1 MKKIILSIM
10 VIGVSLSFA
19 NAQETNNGSNEMNNQ
34 EQKEKQKKELIQNN
48 PEAYKAM
55 GGVVSEPEFNTKA
68 EKDTYDQQ
76 MRTNNDPVRERV
88 ILPSDPTFPKYV
100 NTGNKS
106 VDAANY
112 STAKDEWISNNQS
125 KYDQMVKPADAPLS
139 KEARLKLDENLNK

>member
-1 MKKIILSIM
+1 MV

-48 PEAYKAM
+48 PEAYQAK

-106 VDAANY
+106 LDASNYDAAKQ
-112 STAKDEWISNNQS
+112 AWISNNES
-125 KYDQMVKPADAPLS
+125 KYNQMVKPADAPLS
-139 KEARLKLDENLNK
+139 KEERSKLDENLNK